1 MYEMDDAIAS
11 HIVAI
16 TKKVFA
22 LTEQDTFYQL
32 GQMSKFIKELD
43 KEFDIK
49 YKEEGEVDYLRRV
62 NEILWSY
69 IPESDYELNEKINN
83 EINEVEAK

>member
-32 GQMSKFIKELD
+32 GQMSKFIKEKPELWL
-43 KEFDIK
+43 EDIA
-49 YKEEGEVDYLRRV
+49 ED
-62 NEILWSY
+62 
-69 IPESDYELNEKINN
+69 D
-83 EINEVEAK
+83 

>member
-1 MYEMDDAIAS
+1 MYEMNDAIAS

-49 YKEEGEVDYLRRV
+49 YKEE
-62 NEILWSY
+62 
-69 IPESDYELNEKINN
+69 
-83 EINEVEAK
+83 